1 MKKPLV
7 IVLLLMAL
15 ILPQAAVW
23 ADGSF
28 SLTLYAVM
36 NEDHSSPNFTYD
48 PTKGLPESFSSRR
61 LIPLPGEE
69 VALYRVDP
77 VSRLE
82 VLDARSLRE
91 LGDPIARGTTDAE
104 GKIVFQHLSQ
114 GTYYLRHGKGQM
126 KAKNVLITIPG
137 KDSPETKDYTVY
149 LKGEKPHEPE
159 RSFKKVDENL
169 RPLAGARFKVL
180 RRLGTGQYSP
190 VLVDG
195 KELIVTSDG
204 SGAFRVSLPK
214 GEYALVETV
223 SPVVG
228 GVKYKLLSAPVR
240 FRIDEGSFRE
250 EPIVIQNLPGEEV
263 PPPNTPPG
271 TPPTP
276 PQTPPTPPETPPD
289 TPPETPPTPPQTP
302 PTPPNAPPTPG
313 IHIPKT
319 GDIEIFLMTFGGLI
333 LFGIGLWYYRKER
346 IGS

>member
-36 NEDHSSPNFTYD
+36 NEDHSSPNFSYD
-48 PTKGLPESFSSRR
+48 PAKGLAESFADRH
-61 LIPLPGEE
+61 LVPLPGEE
-69 VALYRVDP
+69 VALYRVNE
-77 VSRLE
+77 SLE
-82 VLDARSLRE
+82 SLEKKSLRE
-91 LGDPIARGTTDAE
+91 LGEPMAKGVTDAE
-104 GKIVFQHLSQ
+104 GKISFQNLPA
-114 GTYYLRHGKGQM
+114 GTYYLRHVKGQM
-126 KAKNVLITIPG
+126 KAKNVLISLPLEADPAAKAI
-137 KDSPETKDYTVY
+137 TVY

-159 RSFKKVDENL
+159 REFKKVDENL

-180 RRLGTGQYSP
+180 ERLGTGEYRS

-195 KELIVTSDG
+195 KELIVTSDA

-240 FRIDEGSFRE
+240 FRIDDGSFRE

-289 TPPETPPTPPQTP
+289 TPPEVPPTPPE
-302 PTPPNAPPTPG
+302 TPPNNPPTPPTPG

-319 GDIEIFLMTFGGLI
+319 GDIEIFLMTFGGLV
-333 LFGIGLWYYRKER
+333 LFGLGLWYYRKER